1 MNIEVTKEQY
11 KKILQAFY
19 LGDLVLHSMKDENEE
34 NDESY
39 IATEQYLFS
48 LAKDFGY
55 EDYVEYDKSLGQYF
69 PTPLMEHE
77 FDPAM
82 LTYEQEIFPDQLAST
97 LARNKVEAMLDAK
110 EISTDE
116 AGLLLLELEDKYL
129 DQLEQD
135 GLNRLDIK

>member
-55 EDYVEYDKSLGQYF
+55 EDYVLFDKDLDQYF
-69 PTPLMEHE
+69 PTPLMENE
-77 FDPAM
+77 FDTAM
-82 LTYEQEIFPDQLAST
+82 LKYEQEIFPDQLAAT

-129 DQLEQD
+129 DQLDQD
-135 GLNRLDIK
+135 GLNRIDIK